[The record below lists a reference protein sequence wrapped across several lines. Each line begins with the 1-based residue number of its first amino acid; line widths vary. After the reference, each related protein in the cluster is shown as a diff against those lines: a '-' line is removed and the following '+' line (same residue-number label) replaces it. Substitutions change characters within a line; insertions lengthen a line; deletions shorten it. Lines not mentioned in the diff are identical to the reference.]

1 MSVYRG
7 SGHRLDVL
15 VDHAGHLK
23 RAGEN
28 RPVQRTGLGA
38 GLVGVVVFVG
48 LYALIAAQQFTRYA
62 QPAGMDL
69 TIAGVAAA
77 EAVAGLI
84 GARWPLTVTVNATLS
99 GLHGVA
105 GGVCGSPADVA
116 RACVF

>member
-23 RAGEN
+23 RTGEN
-28 RPVQRTGLGA
+28 RPLQRTGLGA

-62 QPAGMDL
+62 QPAGMDRPRTGRCQTTL
-69 TIAGVAAA
+69 CEPMSTAFRVRGASRRCRGPRGV
-77 EAVAGLI
+77 
-84 GARWPLTVTVNATLS
+84 PSVT
-99 GLHGVA
+99 
-105 GGVCGSPADVA
+105 
-116 RACVF
+116 